1 MQELCHRCS
10 AELFTGDGSNSFCPH
25 CGAPQLVL
33 SEYSEPLSTSASDPN
48 STGALPPPI
57 PNPIDW
63 EIAIRCTL
71 LVAAIAAVLSFT
83 ASRIQVL
90 SPLSSIWIL
99 SASLTTLALYQ
110 RRRPLAAMNARIGA
124 RIGTLVGVGV
134 GLFLGISTAVEA
146 VLGRFVLHSMGD
158 LNDMI
163 QASKIQIDQLIA
175 TKQLPATATAWVGS
189 PEFRTGFM
197 LFAFALGLFFILIVS
212 IFGGALGGL
221 LRSRR
226 RPVA

>member
-1 MQELCHRCS
+1 MHELCHRCG
-10 AELFTGDGSNSFCPH
+10 AELATGDGSNSFCPH

-33 SEYSEPLSTSASDPN
+33 SDYSEPLSTSPTGPN
-48 STGALPPPI
+48 STGTLPPPI

-63 EIAIRCTL
+63 EVAIRCTL
-71 LVAAIAAVLSFT
+71 LVAVIAAVLSFT
-83 ASRIQVL
+83 ATRIDVL

-124 RIGTLVGVGV
+124 RIGTLVGVAL
-134 GLFLGISTAVEA
+134 GLFIAISTAIGA
-146 VLGRFVLHSMGD
+146 VIGRFVLHSMGD
-158 LNDMI
+158 LDTMI
-163 QASKIQIDQLIA
+163 QASKAQIDQLIA
-175 TKQLPATATAWVGS
+175 TKQLPAPANAVIGS

>member
-1 MQELCHRCS
+1 MHELCHRCG
-10 AELFTGDGSNSFCPH
+10 AELSIGDGSNSFCPH

-33 SEYSEPLSTSASDPN
+33 SDYSEQLSTSPTGSN
-48 STGALPPPI
+48 STGTLPPPI

-83 ASRIQVL
+83 ATRIDVL

-110 RRRPLAAMNARIGA
+110 RRRPLAVMNARIGA
-124 RIGTLVGVGV
+124 RIGTLVGVAL
-134 GLFLGISTAVEA
+134 GLFIAIATAIGA
-146 VLGRFVLHSMGD
+146 VIGRFVLHSMGD
-158 LNDMI
+158 LDTMI
-163 QASKIQIDQLIA
+163 QASKVQIDQLIA
-175 TKQLPATATAWVGS
+175 TKQLPAPANAVIGS

-197 LFAFALGLFFILIVS
+197 LFAFALGLFFILLVS

-226 RPVA
+226 RPAA

>member
-1 MQELCHRCS
+1 M
-10 AELFTGDGSNSFCPH
+10 GDGSNSFCPH

-71 LVAAIAAVLSFT
+71 LVGAIAAVLSFT

-134 GLFLGISTAVEA
+134 GLFLGISTALGA
-146 VLGRFVLHSMGD
+146 ILGRFVLHSMGD
-158 LNDMI
+158 LDDMI
-163 QASKIQIDQLIA
+163 QASKVQIDQLIA
-175 TKQLPATATAWVGS
+175 TKQLPATANAVVGS
-189 PEFRTGFM
+189 PEFRTGFI
-197 LFAFALGLFFILIVS
+197 LFAFALGLVFILLVS

>member
-1 MQELCHRCS
+1 MQELCHRCG
-10 AELFTGDGSNSFCPH
+10 AELSTGDGSNSFCPH

-33 SEYSEPLSTSASDPN
+33 SEYAEALSTGASGPN
-48 STGALPPPI
+48 STG
-57 PNPIDW
+57 W
-63 EIAIRCTL
+63 EMAIRCTL
-71 LVAAIAAVLSFT
+71 VVAAVAAVLSFT
-83 ASRIQVL
+83 ATRFELL
-90 SPLSSIWIL
+90 SPLSSLWIL

-124 RIGTLVGVGV
+124 RIGTLVGVAL
-134 GLFLGISTAVEA
+134 GLFLAIATAIGA

-158 LNDMI
+158 LNEMI
-163 QASKIQIDQLIA
+163 QASKVQIDQLIA
-175 TKQLPATATAWVGS
+175 TRQLPAPANAFVGS

>member
-10 AELFTGDGSNSFCPH
+10 AELATADGSNSFCPH

-33 SEYSEPLSTSASDPN
+33 SEYAESLSTGTGGLN
-48 STGALPPPI
+48 STGSLPPPL

-63 EIAIRCTL
+63 EMAIRCTL
-71 LVAAIAAVLSFT
+71 LVAAVAAVLSFT
-83 ASRIQVL
+83 ATRIELL
-90 SPLSSIWIL
+90 SPLSSLWIL
-99 SASLTTLALYQ
+99 SASLITLALYQ

-124 RIGTLVGVGV
+124 RIGALVGVGL
-134 GLFLGISTAVEA
+134 GLFLAIATATGA

-163 QASKIQIDQLIA
+163 QASRTQIDQLIA
-175 TKQLPATATAWVGS
+175 TKQLPPPANALVGS

-226 RPVA
+226 RPLA

>member
-1 MQELCHRCS
+1 MQELCHRCG
-10 AELFTGDGSNSFCPH
+10 AELSTGDGSNSFCPH

-33 SEYSEPLSTSASDPN
+33 SEYAEALSTGASGPN
-48 STGALPPPI
+48 STGTLPPPI
-57 PNPIDW
+57 PNSIDW
-63 EIAIRCTL
+63 EMAIRCTL

-83 ASRIQVL
+83 ATRFEML
-90 SPLSSIWIL
+90 SPLSSLWIL

-124 RIGTLVGVGV
+124 RIGTLVGVAL
-134 GLFLGISTAVEA
+134 GLFLAIATSIGA

-158 LNDMI
+158 LNEMI
-163 QASKIQIDQLIA
+163 QATKAQIDQLIA
-175 TKQLPATATAWVGS
+175 TKQLPAPANALVGS
-189 PEFRTGFM
+189 PEFRIGFM
-197 LFAFALGLFFILIVS
+197 LFAFALGLVFILIVS

-226 RPVA
+226 RPVV

>member
-1 MQELCHRCS
+1 MQELCHRCG
-10 AELFTGDGSNSFCPH
+10 AELAIGDGANSFCPH

-33 SEYSEPLSTSASDPN
+33 SDYSEPLSTSPNGSN
-48 STGALPPPI
+48 STGTLPPPI

-63 EIAIRCTL
+63 EMAIRCTL
-71 LVAAIAAVLSFT
+71 LVAAVAAVLSFT
-83 ASRIQVL
+83 ATRIDVL

-124 RIGTLVGVGV
+124 RIGTLVGVAV
-134 GLFLGISTAVEA
+134 GLFLAISTAIGA
-146 VLGRFVLHSMGD
+146 VIGRFVLHSMGD
-158 LNDMI
+158 LDAMI
-163 QASKIQIDQLIA
+163 QASKAQIDQLIA
-175 TKQLPATATAWVGS
+175 TKQLPAPANAVVGS

>member
-1 MQELCHRCS
+1 MQELCHRCG
-10 AELFTGDGSNSFCPH
+10 AELATGDGSNSFCPH

-33 SEYSEPLSTSASDPN
+33 SEYSQPLSTSAS
-48 STGALPPPI
+48 GPI

-63 EIAIRCTL
+63 EMAIRCTL
-71 LVAAIAAVLSFT
+71 LVAAIAALLSFT
-83 ASRIQVL
+83 ATRIELL
-90 SPLSSIWIL
+90 SPLSSLWIL

-124 RIGTLVGVGV
+124 RIGALVGVGL
-134 GLFLGISTAVEA
+134 GLFLAIATATGA
-146 VLGRFVLHSMGD
+146 VIGRFVLHSMGD
-158 LNDMI
+158 LNEMI
-163 QASKIQIDQLIA
+163 QASKAQIDQLIA
-175 TKQLPATATAWVGS
+175 TRQLPPPANALVGS

-226 RPVA
+226 RPLA

>member
-1 MQELCHRCS
+1 MCELCHRCN
-10 AELFTGDGSNSFCPH
+10 AELPPGDGSTSFCPH

-33 SEYSEPLSTSASDPN
+33 SDYAEPLSTGAN
-48 STGALPPPI
+48 STGALPPPL

-63 EIAIRCTL
+63 EIAIRCAL
-71 LVAAIAAVLSFT
+71 LVAAIAAALSFT
-83 ASRIQVL
+83 ATRVQFL

-110 RRRPLAAMNARIGA
+110 RRRPLALMNARVGA
-124 RIGTLVGVGV
+124 RIGTLVGVTL
-134 GLFLGISTAVEA
+134 GLFIAAATALGA

-158 LNDMI
+158 LDEMI
-163 QASKIQIDQLIA
+163 RASRLQIDQLIA
-175 TKQLPATATAWVGS
+175 TKQLPPPANVMLNS

-197 LFAFALGLFFILIVS
+197 LFAFAIGLIFILIVS

-226 RPVA
+226 RPIA

>member
-1 MQELCHRCS
+1 MQELCHRCGT
-10 AELFTGDGSNSFCPH
+10 ELPIGEGSPSFCPH

-33 SEYSEPLSTSASDPN
+33 PESAEPLSTHASN
-48 STGALPPPI
+48 STGTLPPPL

-63 EIAIRCTL
+63 ETAIRCTL
-71 LVAAIAAVLSFT
+71 LVAAIAAALSFLAT
-83 ASRIQVL
+83 HIQFV
-90 SPLSSIWIL
+90 SPFSSIWIL

-110 RRRPLAAMNARIGA
+110 RRRPLAVMNARIGA
-124 RIGTLVGVGV
+124 RIGTLVGVALS
-134 GLFLGISTAVEA
+134 LFIAASTAVGA
-146 VLGRFVLHSMGD
+146 VIGRFVLHSMGD
-158 LNDMI
+158 LDDMI
-163 QASKIQIDQLIA
+163 HASKSQIDQLIA
-175 TKQLPATATAWVGS
+175 SKQLPPPANAMINS

-197 LFAFALGLFFILIVS
+197 LFAFALGLLFILIVS

>member
-1 MQELCHRCS
+1 MQELCHRCG
-10 AELFTGDGSNSFCPH
+10 AELATGDGSNSFCPH

-33 SEYSEPLSTSASDPN
+33 SDYSEPLSTGGSGP
-48 STGALPPPI
+48 STGTLPPPL

-83 ASRIQVL
+83 ATRVQVL

-110 RRRPLAAMNARIGA
+110 RRCPLAAMNAGIGA

-134 GLFLGISTAVEA
+134 GLFIGIATALGAI
-146 VLGRFVLHSMGD
+146 LGRFVLHSMGD
-158 LNDMI
+158 LDEMI
-163 QASKIQIDQLIA
+163 QASKVQIDQLIA
-175 TKQLPATATAWVGS
+175 TRQLPAAANAVVGS

-197 LFAFALGLFFILIVS
+197 LFAFALGLVFILLVS

-226 RPVA
+226 RPAA

>member
-1 MQELCHRCS
+1 MHELCHRCG
-10 AELFTGDGSNSFCPH
+10 AELSIGDGSNSFCPH

-33 SEYSEPLSTSASDPN
+33 SDYSEQLSTSPTGPN
-48 STGALPPPI
+48 STGTLPPPI

-83 ASRIQVL
+83 ATRIDVL

-110 RRRPLAAMNARIGA
+110 RRRPLAVMNARIGA
-124 RIGTLVGVGV
+124 RIGTLVGVAL
-134 GLFLGISTAVEA
+134 GLFIAIATAIGA
-146 VLGRFVLHSMGD
+146 VIGRFVLHSMGD
-158 LNDMI
+158 LDTMI
-163 QASKIQIDQLIA
+163 QASKVQIDQLIA
-175 TKQLPATATAWVGS
+175 TKQLPAPANAVVGS

-197 LFAFALGLFFILIVS
+197 LFAFALGLFFILLVS

>member
-1 MQELCHRCS
+1 MQELCHRCG
-10 AELFTGDGSNSFCPH
+10 AELSTGDGSNSFCPH

-33 SEYSEPLSTSASDPN
+33 SDSAEPLSTGTSGPN
-48 STGALPPPI
+48 STGTLPPPI

-63 EIAIRCTL
+63 EIAIRCAL
-71 LVAAIAAVLSFT
+71 LVAAVAAVLSFIAT
-83 ASRIQVL
+83 RFQIL

-110 RRRPLAAMNARIGA
+110 RRRPLAVMNARIGA
-124 RIGTLVGVGV
+124 RIGTLVGVAL
-134 GLFLGISTAVEA
+134 GLFAVSTAVGA

-158 LNDMI
+158 LDAMI
-163 QASKIQIDQLIA
+163 QVSKAQIDQLIA
-175 TKQLPATATAWVGS
+175 TKQLPPPAVAMVTS

-197 LFAFALGLFFILIVS
+197 LFAFSLGLFFILIVS